1 MVATMLSI
9 EQSMHWWP
17 LMQMHTTPKLL
28 HMESASDPTYQG
40 NFCIC
45 SFTDSRR
52 EISHRAEGVSAIRVI
67 CGCFSKLFSRKLC
80 RECRLTLH
88 DIKAK
93 KTFPRLCFCR
103 LKYRV
108 LLSAGLLNQE
118 SLIDLACSS
127 RCFGDTRTHSPA

>member
-52 EISHRAEGVSAIRVI
+52 EISHRAEGVSAISVI
-67 CGCFSKLFSRKLC
+67 PQGDL
-80 RECRLTLH
+80 RLLQQ
-88 DIKAK
+88 AVQQEAL
-93 KTFPRLCFCR
+93 PRMPA
-103 LKYRV
+103 Y
-108 LLSAGLLNQE
+108 SA
-118 SLIDLACSS
+118 
-127 RCFGDTRTHSPA
+127 